1 MIIARTLT
9 QLRRTVAQRG
19 EIGLVPTMGAL
30 HAGHLALLAAAK
42 AAGRPVV
49 ASIFINPTQ
58 FLPGEDF
65 LSYPRDEA
73 GDLAALEA
81 GGCDIVWLP
90 NVAEM
95 YPPGDATRVRVAEV
109 SALWEG
115 AVRPGHF
122 EGVATV
128 VAKLFGQV
136 RPVRA
141 YFGEKDWQQVQVV
154 RRMATDLALGVEI
167 VPVPTVREA
176 DGLAL
181 SSRNRFLTA
190 DERARARVLPA
201 TLKEV
206 AGRLARGEDV
216 TASLQAGE
224 TALRTAGLAPDYL
237 ALVQAETLAPLTE
250 VAGPA
255 RLICAARLGKVRL
268 LDNLAV

>member
-1 MIIARTLT
+1 
-9 QLRRTVAQRG
+9 
-19 EIGLVPTMGAL
+19 
-30 HAGHLALLAAAK
+30 
-42 AAGRPVV
+42 
-49 ASIFINPTQ
+49 
-58 FLPGEDF
+58 
-65 LSYPRDEA
+65 
-73 GDLAALEA
+73 
-81 GGCDIVWLP
+81 
-90 NVAEM
+90 
-95 YPPGDATRVRVAEV
+95 
-109 SALWEG
+109 
-115 AVRPGHF
+115 
-122 EGVATV
+122 
-128 VAKLFGQV
+128 
-136 RPVRA
+136 
-141 YFGEKDWQQVQVV
+141 
-154 RRMATDLALGVEI
+154 MATDLALGVEI

-224 TALRTAGLAPDYL
+224 TALRTSGLAPDYL

-250 VAGPA
+250 VAAPA